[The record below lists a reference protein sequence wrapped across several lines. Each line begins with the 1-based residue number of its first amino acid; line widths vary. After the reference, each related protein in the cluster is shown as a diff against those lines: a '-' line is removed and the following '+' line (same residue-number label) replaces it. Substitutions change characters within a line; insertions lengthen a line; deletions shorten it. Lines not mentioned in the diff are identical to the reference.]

1 MRRGAP
7 LRDRS
12 LAFLFLCPFE
22 QADTHPATHP
32 EHTPM
37 EDLSQMPD
45 DVRGRIVEFLL
56 MPMSAKDVVPR
67 GARLARALL
76 GPRSLGA
83 DGAAY
88 RLVAERLK
96 LEPSAERPTWRSV
109 VQQLRAEWL
118 QLSPYE
124 RYGTIDERALEAAAR
139 LDLELIARACLKA
152 GRDKNGTSGDNIRYL
167 WLATVHGSLR
177 VVQVLLDAGANFKGS
192 HEQFRMGPQGLD
204 AIRRHVSGHSVL
216 GVASA
221 LGHVDIMKALL
232 VAGAEIDFV
241 DSLRT
246 TALMYASE
254 FGKLEA
260 IRTLLAAGA
269 NINFQRY
276 EKTALGYAGACNQI
290 EAVDELIAAGADPNT
305 GPDDTGYPKPLWMAS
320 SKGLVTIVKALLRAN
335 ADIEAR
341 GPNNGTPLIAACDR
355 GRFKVAREL
364 LAAGAEVNARTSD
377 NQTALMRA
385 ISYGSPCL
393 VNELLAAGADVT
405 ARDAFDQSA
414 LALVICT
421 APSTMEEDA
430 RAQLVWKLVEKGVEI
445 DYKIRNRVTVLYLAC
460 SLGLETVVAALIQAG
475 ADVNVQCHDYYTP
488 LIVACRKGRVAIVRQ
503 LLAAKADMTAMRGQA
518 IKGAS
523 AEGQYEVVR
532 LLLAEGAKKR
542 NGGLTAAAVAAGSA
556 EDAEE
561 ALQHAINKNNKRT
574 ARMLELGG
582 ASMSGVRRRL

>member
-1 MRRGAP
+1 
-7 LRDRS
+7 
-12 LAFLFLCPFE
+12 
-22 QADTHPATHP
+22 
-32 EHTPM
+32 M

-45 DVRGRIVEFLL
+45 DVRGRVVEFLL
-56 MPMSAKDVVPR
+56 MPMCAKDVVLR

-96 LEPSAERPTWRSV
+96 LEQSAERPAWRSV

-118 QLSPYE
+118 QLSPNE
-124 RYGTIDERALEAAAR
+124 RNGTIDERALEAAAR

-152 GRDKNGTSGDNIRYL
+152 GCDKNGTNGDNVRYL
-167 WLATVHGSLR
+167 WLATVYGSLR
-177 VVQVLLDAGANFKGS
+177 VVQVLLDAGAKFDGS
-192 HEQFRMGPQGLD
+192 HERFPLGPQGLD
-204 AIRRHVSGHSVL
+204 AIHRHVSGRSVL
-216 GVASA
+216 GAASA
-221 LGHVDIMKALL
+221 LGHVDIMKAFLA
-232 VAGAEIDFV
+232 AGAEIDFS
-241 DSLRT
+241 DSFHK
-246 TALMYASE
+246 TALVYASE

-269 NINFQRY
+269 NINLQRY
-276 EKTALGYAGACNQI
+276 EKTALGYAVAFNQI

-305 GPDDTGYPKPLWMAS
+305 GPDDTGYPKPLWVAS

-341 GPNNGTPLIAACDR
+341 GPNNETPLIAACDR
-355 GRFKVAREL
+355 ARLSVAREL

-385 ISYGSPCL
+385 ISYGNPH
-393 VNELLAAGADVT
+393 VFNELLAAGADVT
-405 ARDAFDQSA
+405 VRDAFDQTA
-414 LALVICT
+414 LALVICGRKT
-421 APSTMEEDA
+421 VMMEEDA
-430 RAQLVWKLVEKGVEI
+430 RAQLVRKLVEKGAEV
-445 DYKIRNRVTVLYLAC
+445 DYKLRNRATVLYIAC
-460 SLGLETVVAALIQAG
+460 GLGLSTVVAALIQAG
-475 ADVNVQCHDYYTP
+475 ADVNVECHDYDTP
-488 LIVACRKGRVAIVRQ
+488 LIVACRKGYLTIVRQ

-523 AEGQYEVVR
+523 AGGNFEVVR

-556 EDAEE
+556 EDAEK
-561 ALQHAINKNNKRT
+561 ALQHAINMNNKRT